1 MTQFNYELKSVD
13 GMLGT
18 WTWGSKM
25 EGADESN
32 ELWRNM
38 HLYYET
44 LTDMKN
50 YSIKRNYLSFP
61 AKVAMK
67 HSAYYHLRCP
77 S

>member
-13 GMLGT
+13 GVLGT

-44 LTDMKN
+44 LTDMFREN
-50 YSIKRNYLSFP
+50 IRN
-61 AKVAMK
+61 
-67 HSAYYHLRCP
+67 HLDLVKT
-77 S
+77 